1 MISNPF
7 QFNKQSETVGD
18 ITGRNRSVTGFIRF
32 FQSLPKG
39 LKASLVL
46 IIVLKLGFSLCEPS
60 AILKRYIVLDKINNI
75 QSVKLQN
82 PEVVTGIRKITA
94 SRLPAFI
101 GSNRSKQL
109 ETKPLT
115 KPT

>member
-1 MISNPF
+1 MIFNPF
-7 QFNKQSETVGD
+7 QFNKRSDTVGD
-18 ITGRNRSVTGFIRF
+18 ITGRNRSEIRFIRF

-39 LKASLVL
+39 LTACLVL

-94 SRLPAFI
+94 NRLSTFI
-101 GSNRSKQL
+101 GSNGIKQL